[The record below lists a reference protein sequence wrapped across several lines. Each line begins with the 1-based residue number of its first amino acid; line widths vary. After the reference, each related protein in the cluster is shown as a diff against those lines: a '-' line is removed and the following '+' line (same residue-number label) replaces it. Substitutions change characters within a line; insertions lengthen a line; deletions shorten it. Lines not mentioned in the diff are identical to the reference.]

1 MVCEKCGKELIDSGL
16 ELTEELLLD
25 KEYIDSINEVFNEE
39 YCNLYNNLI
48 GLNDE
53 EKIKLINA
61 IFILKINQ
69 EFLSFKL
76 KENISEVLKIDI
88 SELKNIHIIDK
99 KIFL

>member
-48 GLNDE
+48 GLSDE

>member
-1 MVCEKCGKELIDSGL
+1 MICEKCGKELIESGL
-16 ELTEELLLD
+16 ELTDELLLD
-25 KEYIDSINEVFNEE
+25 KEYIDTINEVFNEE

-48 GLNDE
+48 GLSDE

-88 SELKNIHIIDK
+88 SQLKNIHIIDK

>member
-1 MVCEKCGKELIDSGL
+1 MICEKCGKELIESGL
-16 ELTEELLLD
+16 ELTDELLLD

-48 GLNDE
+48 GLSDE

-76 KENISEVLKIDI
+76 NENISEVLKIDI
-88 SELKNIHIIDK
+88 SKLKNIHIIDK

>member
-1 MVCEKCGKELIDSGL
+1 MICEKCGKELIDSGL

-48 GLNDE
+48 GLSDE